1 MTGGQTDGNAVDMQA
16 GDKKGERSGRAYIIR
31 AEVNAGREEWYLH
44 TCMDIDMYVCKYIC
58 TCTHCVHTYVSLH

>member
-1 MTGGQTDGNAVDMQA
+1 MDMQA

-44 TCMDIDMYVCKYIC
+44 TCMDIDMYVCKY
-58 TCTHCVHTYVSLH
+58 VHMYVHTLRTYVSLH